1 VHVAV
6 IATNYPPH
14 RGGVEQHL
22 AALGRRL
29 VARGV
34 RCTVVCLGAEP
45 AERVEDGV
53 TVRTLR
59 RRLDLGHVLAVPDPG
74 AWRRTT
80 RDLSQAGVTHISTHT
95 RFFPMSLLGVRLA
108 ARLGVPSVHT
118 EHGAGSVRTG
128 RAAMDRGAELVDR
141 TMGRRVLSRAT
152 TVLAVSAR
160 SAQFVNDLSGRT
172 AEVIGNAVDLSAW
185 RPAGPA
191 GPPAPPAPQRRLV
204 FAGRL
209 AREKGWAEFLD
220 VVESVRDIEGVSG
233 VVAGDGS
240 DLAAVRRAV
249 TDRQLAGLVQVAGP
263 LDTAELARQLAG
275 AVYVNPSRAAEGFQL
290 TQLEAAAAGAQV
302 VTYDVG
308 VARELA
314 ASGAPVTVVPDGDVA
329 ALARAARAALTDP
342 QVAAT
347 PEQLRQW
354 DWETLADRYIG
365 VLQRVSVQAPGAQG
379 RG

>member
-1 VHVAV
+1 MHVAV

-34 RCTVVCLGAEP
+34 RCTVVCLGADP

-59 RRLDLGHVLAVPDPG
+59 RRLDLGQVLAVPDPA

-80 RDLSQAGVTHISTHT
+80 RDLSRAGVTHISTHT

-141 TMGRRVLSRAT
+141 TLGRRVLSRAT

-172 AEVIGNAVDLSAW
+172 AEVIGNAVDLAAW
-185 RPAGPA
+185 RPAE
-191 GPPAPPAPQRRLV
+191 PPAPQRRLV

-209 AREKGWAEFLD
+209 AREKGWADFLD
-220 VVESVRDIEGVSG
+220 AVESVRDLQGVSA
-233 VVAGDGS
+233 VVAGAGA
-240 DLAAVRRAV
+240 DLPAVRRAV
-249 TDRQLAGLVQVAGP
+249 ADRQLAGLVHVAGP
-263 LDTAELARQLAG
+263 LETAELAQQLAG

-314 ASGAPVTVVPDGDVA
+314 ASGAPVIVVPDGDVA
-329 ALARAARAALTDP
+329 ALARATRAALTDP
-342 QVAAT
+342 QPAAT

-354 DWETLADRYIG
+354 DWETLADRYLD
-365 VLQRVSVQAPGAQG
+365 VLQRVSVPTLDAQG